1 MNNDSTA
8 AMIELSLIGIGTGNP
23 QHLTL
28 EAVAALN
35 ACDLIL
41 IPHKGAG
48 KDDLAG
54 LRQQICTQVIQPPGP
69 RIVEFA
75 LPVRDPS
82 IQDYTARV
90 DHWHDAIAEVW
101 VKTIRAQLPATAAA
115 AKVGFLVWGDP
126 SLYDSTMRIAERLKA
141 TQEVSLTVI
150 PGVTSIQALTAAHAI
165 PLNEIGAPFTVTTG
179 RQLRENG
186 WPESADTLVIMLD
199 GECSFQAIDP
209 TGVNIWWSA
218 YAGMENQISLSG
230 PLAETAEQI
239 IQTRAQARADHGW
252 IMDIYLLRK
261 S

>member
-1 MNNDSTA
+1 MSRS
-8 AMIELSLIGIGTGNP
+8 MIELSLIGIGTGNP
-23 QHLTL
+23 AHLTL
-28 EAVAALN
+28 QAAEAIR

-41 IPHKGAG
+41 IPNKGKG
-48 KDDLAG
+48 KDDLAA
-54 LRQQICTQVIQPPGP
+54 LRQEICAQVIADAASGP
-69 RIVEFA
+69 RIVEFD
-75 LPVRDPS
+75 LPVRDPA
-82 IQDYTARV
+82 IADYTARV
-90 DHWHDAIAEVW
+90 DQWHDAIARVW
-101 VKTIRAQLPATAAA
+101 IETIRAQLPAPAAA

-209 TGVNIWWSA
+209 TGVSIWWSA